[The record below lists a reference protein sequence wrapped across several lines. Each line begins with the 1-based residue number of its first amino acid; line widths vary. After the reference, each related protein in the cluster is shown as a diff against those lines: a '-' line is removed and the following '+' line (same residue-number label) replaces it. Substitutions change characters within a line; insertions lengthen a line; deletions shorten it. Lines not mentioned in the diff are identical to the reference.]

1 MNSGPCKGQFAV
13 VTIAAAPSALAN
25 VIMESRVIARVAIGE
40 TKP

>member
-25 VIMESRVIARVAIGE
+25 VIIQWPVWATPTPIWRSS
-40 TKP
+40 